1 MRYRLSTG
9 ALARR
14 SARRPWLTIGAWVGA
29 LVVAGFLIVSF
40 LGDALTTEADV
51 TSTPESRAAELLV
64 EERMP
69 PSADE
74 PDEVIA
80 VRSGE
85 LSVDD
90 PAFRSHVEALLARA
104 ATLGAEPTSNYYS
117 DGDESLVSSDRDT
130 MALPLRL
137 SDDSDSTVESLVDE
151 VAAANG
157 DDGFQTAITGP
168 LTADVDF
175 NTAAEE
181 DLQRGEMFGIGIA
194 LLVLLVVFGAL
205 VASLVPILLALVSI
219 FVGLGLTALVGAGF
233 ELSFF
238 VVNMLVMMGLAV
250 GIDYALFVVSRY
262 REERAKGLEKLNA
275 ITAAGSTA
283 SRAVLFSGVTVVLAL
298 VGMFLIPSTI
308 FRSLAV
314 GAILVVLVT
323 VAAALT
329 LLPAVLSLLGDRI
342 DALKLPFLRLRA
354 EGGGFWARVAG
365 AVMRRPVVSLV
376 ASVAVLVAAAVPFA
390 GINTGFAGVST
401 LPDSFE
407 SKRGFELL
415 DEEFGYG
422 TAPAEIVIDG
432 DIPSPGVQAGIERLE
447 GLLASDESFGRPEL
461 TVNDSG
467 DLAVMTVLLA
477 GDDASS
483 EATEGVATLRDDY
496 VPEAFAGTSAEVL
509 VGGDAAENVDFFDI
523 TDQYLPVVIAFVLGL
538 SFLLLALAFRSLVV
552 PATSILMNLLS
563 VGAAFGL
570 LVLVFQEGI
579 GTGLFGFDQVET
591 IEAWIPLFLFTVLF
605 GLSMDYHVFL
615 LSRIRERYDQTGD
628 NTGSIAF
635 GVSSTARIITG
646 AALIMVAVFGGFAA
660 GQLVM
665 FEQMGF
671 GLGVAVLLDATI
683 VRSVLVP
690 ATMRLL
696 GERNWYLPRRLE
708 WLPDLRVEAA
718 RAD

>member
-1 MRYRLSTG
+1 MTRRLSPG

-14 SARRPWLTIGAWVGA
+14 SARRPWRTIAAWLGV
-29 LVVAGFLIVSF
+29 LVVSVVLIANF
-40 LGDALTTEADV
+40 LGDALTTDADV
-51 TSTPESRAAELLV
+51 TNTPESKAAELLV

-69 PSADE
+69 DAAGD
-74 PDEVIA
+74 PDEVLV
-80 VRSGE
+80 VRSAE
-85 LSVDD
+85 RSVDD
-90 PAFRSHVEALLARA
+90 PAFRAHVESLVAQAGA
-104 ATLGAEPTSNYYS
+104 LGAKPTASYYA
-117 DGDESLVSSDRDT
+117 DGDESLVSQDRDT
-130 MALPLRL
+130 TAVPLTL
-137 SDDSDSTVESLVDE
+137 SDDSDEVVERLVETVVGAGRE
-151 VAAANG
+151 
-157 DDGFQTAITGP
+157 DGFETAITGP

-194 LLVLLVVFGAL
+194 LIVLLVVFGAV

-219 FVGLGLTALVGAGF
+219 VVGLGLTALIGTGF
-233 ELSFF
+233 QLSFF

-262 REERAKGLEKLNA
+262 REERDRGLEKLDA
-275 ITAAGSTA
+275 ITASGSTA
-283 SRAVLFSGVTVVLAL
+283 SRAVFFSGVTVVLAL

-314 GAILVVLVT
+314 GAIIVVVVT

-329 LLPAVLSLLGDRI
+329 LLPAVLGLLGDRI
-342 DALKLPFLRLRA
+342 DAVKLPFARRRT
-354 EGGGFWARVAG
+354 EGGIWTRIAQ

-376 ASVAVLVAAAVPFA
+376 ASVAVLIAAAVPFV

-407 SKRGFELL
+407 SKRGFAVL

-432 DIPSPGVQAGIERLE
+432 DIASPQVQAGIERLE
-447 GLLASDESFGRPEL
+447 ASLASDPAFGRPEL
-461 TVNDSG
+461 SVNDAG

-483 EATEGVATLRDDY
+483 AATDGVATLRDDY
-496 VPEAFAGTSAEVL
+496 VPDAFTGVPAEVL
-509 VGGDAAENVDFFDI
+509 VGGDAAENVDFFTI
-523 TDQYLPVVIAFVLGL
+523 TDRYLPIVIGFVLAL
-538 SFLLLALAFRSLVV
+538 SFVLLAIAFRSLVV

-570 LVLVFQEGI
+570 LVLVFQEGV
-579 GTGLFGFDQVET
+579 GASLFGFDQVDT

-615 LSRIRERYDQTGD
+615 LSRIREHYDQTGD
-628 NTGSIAF
+628 NTASVAF
-635 GVSSTARIITG
+635 GVSSTARLITG

-696 GERNWYLPRRLE
+696 GDRNWYLPRRLE
-708 WLPDLRVEAA
+708 WLPDLRIETA
-718 RAD
+718 RPK